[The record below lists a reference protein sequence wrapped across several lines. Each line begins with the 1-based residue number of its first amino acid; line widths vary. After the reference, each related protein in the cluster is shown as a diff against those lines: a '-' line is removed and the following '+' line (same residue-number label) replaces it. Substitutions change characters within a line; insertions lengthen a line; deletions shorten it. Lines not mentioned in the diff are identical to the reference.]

1 MIREINLTRHAPL
14 ANVAGRVYGYD
25 AQLDDTTPREAF
37 EAAASQLAPG
47 GAIWVASDYPRA
59 IRTAGRLCRIVNP
72 DLVRVPGWLT
82 TETLLGEQGFGT
94 WVGQSQ
100 EALRAKDP
108 VFRNVT
114 AHVFGWEEMAPPMGE
129 SFNRL
134 VVRVGRGLEKLAS
147 MARRG
152 SVNAVAHGG
161 TLRAALV
168 IAGGATPDQAVN
180 TRVPHL
186 AVLKLGY
193 DDAKPESS
201 RWNVLT
207 GPQ

>member
-1 MIREINLTRHAPL
+1 M
-14 ANVAGRVYGYD
+14 GRVYGYD
-25 AQLDDTTPREAF
+25 AQLDETTPRESF
-37 EAAASQLAPG
+37 EAAASQLARED
-47 GAIWVASDYPRA
+47 AIWVASDYPRA

-72 DLVRVPGWLT
+72 HLLRVPGWLT
-82 TETLLGEQGFGT
+82 TEKLLGEQGFGE

-100 EALRAKDP
+100 EALRAQDP
-108 VFRNVT
+108 VFRDVT
-114 AHVFGWEEMAPPMGE
+114 AHAPGWEEMAPPMGE

-134 VVRVGRGLEKLAS
+134 VARIGRGLEKLAS
-147 MARRG
+147 MARR
-152 SVNAVAHGG
+152 SPVNAVAHGG

-168 IAGGATPDQAVN
+168 IAGGSTPGQAVN

-193 DDAKPESS
+193 DDAKPESA